1 MTELG
6 KRSGSQILRTF
17 LPQQTADLN
26 GRIVRVTEWDSP
38 RLLPVD
44 TEMVR
49 RRLIR
54 DLMPWVATGSDQGLA
69 RELETAEIELLALD
83 YRRGVTVER
92 WPTVWLCRNCR
103 RVGRTMSKDCRCGQR
118 RWGQLHFVGFHTCG
132 AVYEPWIKRCPAH
145 DDVMMVSPKST
156 SAKDIRF
163 ECPECHIEVMSGLG
177 FKRCDCGQGQ
187 VIWNVH
193 KARSVYA
200 PRSIVLVNPPR
211 PEKLRALAA
220 AGGPMRA
227 LGWMLDGMPERTP
240 ATTQAG
246 VSRTTF
252 VDDLVQNKGFARE
265 LAEQMADVAA
275 KGGGFVD
282 ESADNDI
289 RRLSETQRSEAEH
302 EAVDVGMA
310 ASEAR
315 LTIAD
320 LAAALPGASLSDLYE
335 KTYPKALERA
345 GLEAVDL
352 IEKFPVLN
360 GAYGYVR
367 GGGEPGEHRLVP
379 YRSPRGGYRVYGDQV
394 ETEALFFRLDPERV
408 ATWMRDRGHKSVG
421 SWDSRRSARLA
432 ILAASD
438 QAQPNADGALPMD
451 DLRKLVHSYA
461 HRVIRQTAAAAGIDR
476 DSLSEYLVPLHAG
489 FFLYSSNSFV
499 LGGLQ
504 AVFETE
510 LDRLLTGVVD
520 GERRCP
526 LDPGCSRGSA
536 ACIGC
541 LHIGEPSCRH
551 FNSEL
556 DRRTLFGVGG
566 YLA

>member
-1 MTELG
+1 
-6 KRSGSQILRTF
+6 
-17 LPQQTADLN
+17 
-26 GRIVRVTEWDSP
+26 
-38 RLLPVD
+38 
-44 TEMVR
+44 
-49 RRLIR
+49 
-54 DLMPWVATGSDQGLA
+54 
-69 RELETAEIELLALD
+69 
-83 YRRGVTVER
+83 
-92 WPTVWLCRNCR
+92 
-103 RVGRTMSKDCRCGQR
+103 
-118 RWGQLHFVGFHTCG
+118 
-132 AVYEPWIKRCPAH
+132 
-145 DDVMMVSPKST
+145 
-156 SAKDIRF
+156 
-163 ECPECHIEVMSGLG
+163 MSGLG

-289 RRLSETQRSEAEH
+289 RRLSENQRSEAEH

-335 KTYPKALERA
+335 KTYPKALEHA

-360 GAYGYVR
+360 GVYGYVR

-408 ATWMRDRGHKSVG
+408 ATWMRDRGHKSVE

-566 YLA
+566 YIG